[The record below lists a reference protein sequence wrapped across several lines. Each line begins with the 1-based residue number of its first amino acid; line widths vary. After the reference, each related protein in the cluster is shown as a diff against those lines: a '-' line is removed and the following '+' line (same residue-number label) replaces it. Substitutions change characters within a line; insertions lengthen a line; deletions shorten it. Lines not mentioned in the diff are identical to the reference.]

1 MQYLHY
7 INDIVLTF
15 PNVVICSFVIMYTL
29 YFVRKT
35 KGNLDDN
42 LIKSKEIIYIL
53 IGEHYDSFSGG
64 VGRRL

>member
-1 MQYLHY
+1 
-7 INDIVLTF
+7 
-15 PNVVICSFVIMYTL
+15 MYTL

-64 VGRRL
+64 VGRRLGLYRMIWKLN